1 MKKQNIVNLIRYHI
15 DNNDQAFRDEAYNI
29 ARDFDNSGDSLLG
42 DYIVGLLS
50 SVGDVFVPQMT
61 YSNLKYLRKVDYSDK
76 PLFLP
81 GEIQKDV
88 VGIINSTK
96 NNIGLNK
103 FLFSGAPGTGKTE
116 TAKQIARILQRDLLV
131 ANFDLL
137 IDSRLGQTAKN
148 LSIMFEEINHLQPTK
163 VVVVFDE
170 VDSIALNRLNSN
182 DLREMGRVTSTFLRE
197 LDEMNQ
203 KILLIAT
210 TNLVSAFDKALVRRF
225 DAVIDFNRYSKSD
238 LIEITNSML
247 ETLLKRSTSTKKDQR
262 LFNKIL
268 DKAPSL
274 PYPGDMKN
282 ILRTAVAFS
291 DPEDE
296 YDYLRKIY
304 LSLNDQTPAKVTELS
319 EKGFTTREIEILTS
333 VSKSQVSRIVK
344 GEANE

>member
-29 ARDFDNSGDSLLG
+29 AKDFDNGGDSLLG
-42 DYIVGLLS
+42 DYIISLLS
-50 SVGDVFVPQMT
+50 SAGDDFVPQTT
-61 YSNLKYLRKVDYSDK
+61 YNNLKYLKKINYSDK

-81 GEIQKDV
+81 SEIQNDV

-96 NNIGLNK
+96 NSIGLNK
-103 FLFSGAPGTGKTE
+103 FLFAGAPGTGKTE
-116 TAKQIARILQRDLLV
+116 TAKQIARILQRDLLI
-131 ANFDLL
+131 ANFDSL

-148 LSIMFEEINHLQPTK
+148 LSYLFDEINHLQPNR

-182 DLREMGRVTSTFLRE
+182 DLREMGRVTTTFLRE
-197 LDEMNQ
+197 LDELNQ

-210 TNLVSAFDKALVRRF
+210 TNLISAFDKALIRRF
-225 DAVIDFNRYSKSD
+225 DAVVDFNRYSRSD
-238 LIEITNSML
+238 LIEISGNIL
-247 ETLLKRSTSTKKDQR
+247 EALLKRTSTAKKDQR

-268 DKAPSL
+268 NSATIL
-274 PYPGDMKN
+274 PYPGEMKN
-282 ILRTAVAFS
+282 ILKIAVAFS
-291 DPEDE
+291 GQEDE
-296 YDYLRKIY
+296 YGYLKKIY
-304 LSLNDQTPAKVTELS
+304 LSLNNGVQPKVTDLS

-333 VSKSQVSRIVK
+333 VSKSQVSRIMK